1 MEVVSNEVWA
11 GFVEL
16 SYIRIAPGYRSGPKK
31 LMKKR
36 LLIVDD
42 EPNLL
47 RAVDAVLRSEGFE
60 TATARSGREALSS
73 VAQNIPDLIVSDVRM
88 PGMDGYTL
96 ARRLR
101 SSPSY
106 ALIPIVFL
114 SAKDEA
120 RDRIEGFRS
129 GVDVYL
135 TKPFEPDELVAVIKN
150 ILQRVEQTRS
160 AIVRLVGKEPVET
173 VFVRDEALTD
183 AEWRV
188 AESVAQGLSN
198 KEIADELNLSIRT
211 IENHVSRILDKKD
224 FSNRVEIARHVI
236 SNERLTEPPELA
248 SGTE

>member
-1 MEVVSNEVWA
+1 
-11 GFVEL
+11 
-16 SYIRIAPGYRSGPKK
+16 
-31 LMKKR
+31 MKKR

-47 RAVDAVLRSEGFE
+47 RAVDAVLRDKGFE
-60 TATARSGREALSS
+60 TSTARNGREALLS

-101 SSPSY
+101 SSPGY

-114 SAKDEA
+114 SAKDEMQ
-120 RDRIEGFRS
+120 DRIEGFRS

-135 TKPFEPDELVAVIKN
+135 SKPFEPDELVAVIKN
-150 ILQRVEQTRS
+150 ILQRVEQTRA
-160 AIVRLVGKEPVET
+160 AIVQLVGREPTET
-173 VFVRDEALTD
+173 VFIRDEALTD

-188 AESVAQGLSN
+188 AESVARGMSN
-198 KEIADELNLSIRT
+198 KDIAEELNLSIRT

-224 FSNRVEIARHVI
+224 FSNRVEIARYVI
-236 SNERLTEPPELA
+236 SNEAVSDP
-248 SGTE
+248 SGSAGEVSDSTQEK